1 MSHRLLLDEMF
12 TPVIAQ
18 HLCARGHDV
27 TAVVDDQ
34 GLLGL
39 PDDQVFAAAIAAGRA
54 LVTANIK
61 DFAPLDAAYKAAGRT
76 HTGLVLVS
84 AKTFPQD
91 RSFVGVLV
99 EALAALLTEPDR
111 LGPDRVIFLQR

>member
-1 MSHRLLLDEMF
+1 MSHPLLLGEMF
-12 TPVIAQ
+12 TPVIARQ
-18 HLCARGHDV
+18 LRQRGHDV

-39 PDDQVFAAAIAAGRA
+39 PDDQVLAAAVAAGRA

-76 HTGLVLVS
+76 HRGLVLVS
-84 AKTFPQD
+84 TKTFPQD

-99 EALAALLTEPDR
+99 EALAGLLTEPDR